1 MFWENG
7 SRLEFPKLT
16 PGVVI
21 VLELV
26 AIEQSMYDPGS
37 FFAGELET
45 HQ

>member
-16 PGVVI
+16 SGVVI

-26 AIEQSMYDPGS
+26 AIEQSMYEPEP
-37 FFAGELET
+37 FFAGESGT
-45 HQ
+45 Q